1 MQAAADGAYVMADEI
16 LTRMNTIARQRGIT
30 LPDRQIIYPA
40 AIPED
45 CEQVAIMLTGWQPTV
60 VGDDYGGG
68 CLRFKWAA
76 NFSITIIRCSPAI
89 MDKRGKMPTAE
100 AMNESG
106 LIASNDSDILVDLVN
121 SFTEFGPEFAL
132 VAAAPEG
139 GFQGVQLTV
148 SLPQTGG
155 LS

>member
-1 MQAAADGAYVMADEI
+1 MDPAADGAYVMAEEI
-16 LTRMNTIARQRGIT
+16 LVRMNNIARMRDIT
-30 LPDRQIIYPA
+30 LPSRQVIYPA
-40 AIPED
+40 SIPTD
-45 CEQVAIMLTGWQPTV
+45 CEQVAIMLTGWSPTV
-60 VGDDYGGG
+60 VGEDYGGG

-76 NFSITIIRCSPAI
+76 NFAITIIRCSPAV
-89 MDKRGKMPTAE
+89 MDKRNKMPSAQE
-100 AMNESG
+100 MNRSG

-121 SFTEFGPEFAL
+121 TFSEFGPEFSL
-132 VAAAPEG
+132 IAAAPEG